1 MENVLLSDGNGQAP
15 FTIVDFDGLSA
26 YEEHKNDDTRVNLPD
41 IMEHVQASIPA
52 AKIFV
57 AMYRTFARKT
67 TDSWNTAMEA
77 ALRLT

>member
-1 MENVLLSDGNGQAP
+1 MCVCVCVYVCVSSVYTNS
-15 FTIVDFDGLSA
+15 
-26 YEEHKNDDTRVNLPD
+26 KNDDTRVNLPD

-57 AMYRTFARKT
+57 LVYSTFGHKT
-67 TDSWNTAMEA
+67 RDSWNTAMEA